1 MSHLGH
7 VPSVGPFVSHGL
19 SMPSVSM
26 ELTQLLTSNALQGQ
40 SLPSVSSTHDHF
52 INNDVSANTVPVEN
66 CVTNAENRIV
76 CHSKSSVVNF
86 DSNAHSHFDNH
97 AETHCNSLTNDKTK
111 DIISR
116 SSENFSDV
124 SGQHISN
131 LSSTKLLSNS
141 EANEID
147 NLIGVIPS
155 IKDKRFDQESDFDKF
170 GRELV
175 SQLYAL
181 GDQLKENKAISVTA
195 IRNRLHAYQS
205 QIGNIVLR
213 MADNHTADC
222 DNLIDWMDFAAG
234 LPVCSQSFRLDFEIQ
249 RIRYAIDK
257 TKVMGDNLKF
267 KFSERKQSSNLR
279 KQILLLVYDAKKL
292 LKEEFSYMQS
302 EVYRMEDDISKFN
315 ALVNLTVDGDIVQ
328 ASRCPEC
335 SSRTPD
341 AALIRQGPCLL
352 YLDKFLGNRKHN
364 AYKLYGQ
371 YADLCNTF
379 EKYCVSFPASQPETH
394 ESINKIQ
401 TPMSPVNG
409 TYPSDHYRKS
419 GDSAQSLGSLTI
431 SSHQLEKT
439 VSQVDGSDVTGKSE
453 FERKLDSRFDQLI
466 ADLRNHLVSYWAGC
480 HKFATQHETHESI
493 NKMKSPVSPVRGTN
507 PSEKGN
513 HYRKSGNSAQPLV
526 SANISSHQVEKTVSQ
541 VDGSDVTGKSE
552 NISHNSHNSKFTD
565 NTFDIMHETHN
576 SLKLETSN
584 MDKSIPVKM
593 SMKNSYEERS
603 HRGAFPRDQMKNAC
617 FHCRKLG
624 HFAYECPDLCP
635 PSRADKDSNWRHSMK
650 QRNVHESKNGY
661 RHFNQSPAQN
671 SIDIHNV
678 PSVQNNIIS
687 DISIIPQPH
696 VCTVQKE
703 IPVEHNVTSLGHHNS
718 ICDNVDL
725 SHPKSNEHI
734 HENSDTDI
742 CDHNVITSD
751 FPDKSDNQQINEYT
765 DISTPSLQIN
775 PDVRHHDSFASSVI
789 GSLTSDN
796 TNDDN
801 ITNSIKS
808 VCPDPSTQ
816 NSVRLSDA
824 ICDAHDTNDT
834 NIGSI
839 TPDVIAIKTVGDTLH
854 DDDNDMN
861 SVPLGVNEML
871 LEAYHVGSYIRELLE
886 NMVDFIVDHHVQ
898 ESLVKCHGEDL
909 AVDHNADSVVNL
921 DDDESIVH
929 HSDDESNDS
938 DQHYEYPD
946 GVGHQFEISH
956 DVRRH
961 TNTLSENDT
970 TISGNFPMC
979 LADVNILSS
988 EMGDG
993 DLSIGYHQVLFSD
1006 GANDFGNLCR
1016 NQMDANFV
1024 TLGVLLSS
1032 SFLQCLQAIN
1042 DGVHGVGLANTYLC
1056 TKLFY
1061 VKKIRHRKEIY
1072 QLNS

>member
-1 MSHLGH
+1 
-7 VPSVGPFVSHGL
+7 
-19 SMPSVSM
+19 M

-40 SLPSVSSTHDHF
+40 PLPSVSTTHDHF
-52 INNDVSANTVPVEN
+52 INNDVSTNTVPVEN
-66 CVTNAENRIV
+66 CVNNAENRIV
-76 CHSKSSVVNF
+76 CHSKSSIVNF
-86 DSNAHSHFDNH
+86 DSNAHSHFDSNT
-97 AETHCNSLTNDKTK
+97 ETHCNSLTNDKTK

-124 SGQHISN
+124 SGQLISN
-131 LSSTKLLSNS
+131 LSSTKLSSNS

-155 IKDKRFDQESDFDKF
+155 IKDKRFAQESDFDKF
-170 GRELV
+170 GRKLV

-195 IRNRLHAYQS
+195 IRNRLHDYQS

-234 LPVCSQSFRLDFEIQ
+234 LPVCSQSFRLNFEIR
-249 RIRYAIDK
+249 RIRYAIDE

-267 KFSERKQSSNLR
+267 KFSERKQSSNLQ

-302 EVYRMEDDISKFN
+302 EVYRIEDDISKFN

-328 ASRCPEC
+328 ELRCGVC
-335 SSRTPD
+335 SSPAPE
-341 AALIRQGPCLL
+341 AATIRQNPWSLFW
-352 YLDKFLGNRKHN
+352 DKFLGRRKHN

-379 EKYCVSFPASQPETH
+379 GKYCAGCFATQH
-394 ESINKIQ
+394 EIRESNNKIQ
-401 TPMSPVNG
+401 SPVSPVSG
-409 TYPSDHYRKS
+409 TNPSEKGDHYRKS
-419 GDSAQSLGSLTI
+419 GDS
-431 SSHQLEKT
+431 E
-439 VSQVDGSDVTGKSE
+439 
-453 FERKLDSRFDQLI
+453 
-466 ADLRNHLVSYWAGC
+466 
-480 HKFATQHETHESI
+480 
-493 NKMKSPVSPVRGTN
+493 
-507 PSEKGN
+507 
-513 HYRKSGNSAQPLV
+513 QPLV
-526 SANISSHQVEKTVSQ
+526 SANISSHQLEKTVSQ

-552 NISHNSHNSKFTD
+552 NISHNSHTSKFTD
-565 NTFDIMHETHN
+565 STFDVQHESHN
-576 SLKLETSN
+576 SLKLETSH
-584 MDKSIPVKM
+584 MDKLIPIKK
-593 SMKNSYEERS
+593 STMKNPFDERS
-603 HRGAFPRDQMKNAC
+603 HRGAFQHDQMKNVC
-617 FHCRKLG
+617 FHCRKHG

-650 QRNVHESKNGY
+650 QRNVQESKNGN

-678 PSVQNNIIS
+678 PSVQNNILS
-687 DISIIPQPH
+687 DISIIPQPQK
-696 VCTVQKE
+696 CTVQKE

-725 SHPKSNEHI
+725 SHPKSKEHI

-742 CDHNVITSD
+742 CDHNVMTSD
-751 FPDKSDNQQINEYT
+751 IPDKSDNQQINEHT

-801 ITNSIKS
+801 VTNSIKS

-834 NIGSI
+834 HIGSV
-839 TPDVIAIKTVGDTLH
+839 TTDVIAIKTVGDTLH
-854 DDDNDMN
+854 DDDTDMN

-871 LEAYHVGSYIRELLE
+871 SEAYHVGSYIRELLE
-886 NMVDFIVDHHVQ
+886 DMVDFIVDHHVQ

-938 DQHYEYPD
+938 DQHYEYSD
-946 GVGHQFEISH
+946 SVCLQFEIAN
-956 DVRRH
+956 DVRHH
-961 TNTLSENDT
+961 TDTLSENDT
-970 TISGNFPMC
+970 TISGNFPTC

-988 EMGDG
+988 DMGDG
-993 DLSIGYHQVLFSD
+993 DLSIGYHHVLFSD
-1006 GANDFGNLCR
+1006 GANDFGNLR
-1016 NQMDANFV
+1016 HKQMDANFV
-1024 TLGVLLSS
+1024 TLVVLLSS
-1032 SFLQCLQAIN
+1032 TFLQCLQAIN
-1042 DGVHGVGLANTYLC
+1042 HGVNGVGLAKTYLC

>member
-1 MSHLGH
+1 MSHLGQ
-7 VPSVGPFVSHGL
+7 VPSVGLVVSHGL
-19 SMPSVSM
+19 SMPSVSR

-40 SLPSVSSTHDHF
+40 SLPSVSTTHDHF
-52 INNDVSANTVPVEN
+52 INNDISNNTVPVEN
-66 CVTNAENRIV
+66 CVTNAENQIV
-76 CHSKSSVVNF
+76 CHEI
-86 DSNAHSHFDNH
+86 HG
-97 AETHCNSLTNDKTK
+97 NSLTDDKTTG
-111 DIISR
+111 IIPR

-155 IKDKRFDQESDFDKF
+155 IKDKRFAQESDFDKF

-175 SQLYAL
+175 SELYAL
-181 GDQLKENKAISVTA
+181 GDQLKEKKTISVTA
-195 IRNRLHAYQS
+195 IRNRLHDYQS

-234 LPVCSQSFRLDFEIQ
+234 LPVCSQSFRLDFEIR
-249 RIRYAIDK
+249 RIRYAIDE

-328 ASRCPEC
+328 ELRCGVC
-335 SSRTPD
+335 SSPAPE
-341 AALIRQGPCLL
+341 AATIRQNPWSLFW
-352 YLDKFLGNRKHN
+352 DKFLGRRKHN

-401 TPMSPVNG
+401 TPVSPVNG
-409 TYPSDHYRKS
+409 TYHSDHYRKS
-419 GDSAQSLGSLTI
+419 GDSAQPLGAST
-431 SSHQLEKT
+431 S
-439 VSQVDGSDVTGKSE
+439 
-453 FERKLDSRFDQLI
+453 
-466 ADLRNHLVSYWAGC
+466 
-480 HKFATQHETHESI
+480 
-493 NKMKSPVSPVRGTN
+493 
-507 PSEKGN
+507 
-513 HYRKSGNSAQPLV
+513 
-526 SANISSHQVEKTVSQ
+526 SSHQVEKTVSQ

-565 NTFDIMHETHN
+565 NTFDIQHESHN

-584 MDKSIPVKM
+584 MDKLILIKKST
-593 SMKNSYEERS
+593 MKNSCEKRS
-603 HRGAFPRDQMKNAC
+603 HRSAFPRDQMKNVC
-617 FHCRKLG
+617 FHCRKHG

-635 PSRADKDSNWRHSMK
+635 LSRADKDSNWRHSMK

-661 RHFNQSPAQN
+661 RHFNQSPAQH

-687 DISIIPQPH
+687 DISIIPQPQI
-696 VCTVQKE
+696 CTVQKE

-725 SHPKSNEHI
+725 SHPKSKEHI

-742 CDHNVITSD
+742 CDHNVMTSD
-751 FPDKSDNQQINEYT
+751 IPDKSDNHQINEHT

-775 PDVRHHDSFASSVI
+775 PDVRHHDSRASSVI

-824 ICDAHDTNDT
+824 ICDAHGTNDT
-834 NIGSI
+834 NIGSV

-854 DDDNDMN
+854 DDDTDMN
-861 SVPLGVNEML
+861 SIPLSVNEML
-871 LEAYHVGSYIRELLE
+871 SEAYHVGSYIREWLE
-886 NMVDFIVDHHVQ
+886 DMVDFIVDHHVQ
-898 ESLVKCHGEDL
+898 ESLVKCHGGDL

-929 HSDDESNDS
+929 HSDDESNGN
-938 DQHYEYPD
+938 DQHYEYSD
-946 GVGHQFEISH
+946 SVCLQFEISN
-956 DVRRH
+956 DVRHH

-970 TISGNFPMC
+970 TISGNFPTC

-988 EMGDG
+988 DMGDG
-993 DLSIGYHQVLFSD
+993 DLSIGYHHVLFSD

-1024 TLGVLLSS
+1024 TLV
-1032 SFLQCLQAIN
+1032 
-1042 DGVHGVGLANTYLC
+1042 V
-1056 TKLFY
+1056 
-1061 VKKIRHRKEIY
+1061 
-1072 QLNS
+1072 

>member
-7 VPSVGPFVSHGL
+7 VPSVGPVVSHGL
-19 SMPSVSM
+19 SMPSVSR
-26 ELTQLLTSNALQGQ
+26 ELTQLLTRNALQGQ
-40 SLPSVSSTHDHF
+40 SLPSVSTIHDYL
-52 INNDVSANTVPVEN
+52 INNDVSTNTVQVEN
-66 CVTNAENRIV
+66 RVNNAESRIV
-76 CHSKSSVVNF
+76 CRSKFSVVNF
-86 DSNAHSHFDNH
+86 DSNAHSHFDSPT
-97 AETHCNSLTNDKTK
+97 ETHVNSLINDKTN

-141 EANEID
+141 EANESD

-155 IKDKRFDQESDFDKF
+155 IKDKRFAQESDFDKF

-195 IRNRLHAYQS
+195 IRNRLHDYQS

-234 LPVCSQSFRLDFEIQ
+234 LPVCSQSFRLDFEIR
-249 RIRYAIDK
+249 RIRYAIDE
-257 TKVMGDNLKF
+257 TKVMGGNLKF

-328 ASRCPEC
+328 ELRCGVC
-335 SSRTPD
+335 SSPAPE
-341 AALIRQGPCLL
+341 AATIRQNPWSLFW
-352 YLDKFLGNRKHN
+352 DKFLGRRKHN

-379 EKYCVSFPASQPETH
+379 EKYC
-394 ESINKIQ
+394 
-401 TPMSPVNG
+401 
-409 TYPSDHYRKS
+409 
-419 GDSAQSLGSLTI
+419 
-431 SSHQLEKT
+431 
-439 VSQVDGSDVTGKSE
+439 
-453 FERKLDSRFDQLI
+453 
-466 ADLRNHLVSYWAGC
+466 AGC
-480 HKFATQHETHESI
+480 FATQHETHESI
-493 NKMKSPVSPVRGTN
+493 DKIQSPVSPVCGTN
-507 PSEKGN
+507 PSEKGD
-513 HYRKSGNSAQPLV
+513 HYRKSGDSEQPLV

-552 NISHNSHNSKFTD
+552 NISHNSHTSKFTD
-565 NTFDIMHETHN
+565 NTFEVQRESHN
-576 SLKLETSN
+576 SLKLETSH
-584 MDKSIPVKM
+584 MDKSIPIKKYT
-593 SMKNSYEERS
+593 MKNPSEERS
-603 HRGAFPRDQMKNAC
+603 HMGAFPRDQMKNVC
-617 FHCRKLG
+617 FHCRKHG

-671 SIDIHNV
+671 GIDIHNV

-687 DISIIPQPH
+687 DISIIPQPQK
-696 VCTVQKE
+696 CTVRKE
-703 IPVEHNVTSLGHHNS
+703 IPVEHNVKSFGHHNS

-742 CDHNVITSD
+742 CDHNVMTSD
-751 FPDKSDNQQINEYT
+751 IPDKYDNQQINEHT
-765 DISTPSLQIN
+765 DISAPSLQTN

-808 VCPDPSTQ
+808 VCPNPSTQ

-824 ICDAHDTNDT
+824 ICDAHGTNDI
-834 NIGSI
+834 NIGSV
-839 TPDVIAIKTVGDTLH
+839 TPDVLAIKTVGDTLH
-854 DDDNDMN
+854 DDDTDMN
-861 SVPLGVNEML
+861 TVPLGVNEML
-871 LEAYHVGSYIRELLE
+871 SEAYHVGSYIRELLE
-886 NMVDFIVDHHVQ
+886 DKVDFIVDHHVK

-929 HSDDESNDS
+929 HSDEESNDN

-946 GVGHQFEISH
+946 GVGHQFEISN
-956 DVRRH
+956 DVRHH
-961 TNTLSENDT
+961 TDTLSENDT
-970 TISGNFPMC
+970 TISGNFPTC

-988 EMGDG
+988 DMGDG
-993 DLSIGYHQVLFSD
+993 DLSIGYHHVLFSD
-1006 GANDFGNLCR
+1006 GAHDFGNLR
-1016 NQMDANFV
+1016 HKQMDANFV
-1024 TLGVLLSS
+1024 TLVVLLSS
-1032 SFLQCLQAIN
+1032 TFLQCLQAIN
-1042 DGVHGVGLANTYLC
+1042 HGVNGVGLAKTYLC

-1061 VKKIRHRKEIY
+1061 VKKIRHRK
-1072 QLNS
+1072 

>member
-1 MSHLGH
+1 MSHLGQ
-7 VPSVGPFVSHGL
+7 VPSVGLVVSHGL
-19 SMPSVSM
+19 SMPSVSR

-40 SLPSVSSTHDHF
+40 SLPSVSTTHDHF
-52 INNDVSANTVPVEN
+52 INNDVSTNTVPVEN
-66 CVTNAENRIV
+66 CVNNAENRIV
-76 CHSKSSVVNF
+76 CHSKFSVVNF
-86 DSNAHSHFDNH
+86 DSNAHSHFNSH
-97 AETHCNSLTNDKTK
+97 TEIHGNSLTDDKTNG
-111 DIISR
+111 IIPR

-155 IKDKRFDQESDFDKF
+155 IKDKRFAQESDFDNF

-195 IRNRLHAYQS
+195 IRNRLHDYQS

-234 LPVCSQSFRLDFEIQ
+234 LPVCSQSFRLDFEIR
-249 RIRYAIDK
+249 RIRYAIDE

-328 ASRCPEC
+328 ELRCGVC
-335 SSRTPD
+335 SSPAPE
-341 AALIRQGPCLL
+341 AATIRQNPWSLFWE
-352 YLDKFLGNRKHN
+352 KFLGRRKHN

-379 EKYCVSFPASQPETH
+379 EKYCVTFPASQPDTH
-394 ESINKIQ
+394 ESINKIH

-419 GDSAQSLGSLTI
+419 GDSAQPLR
-431 SSHQLEKT
+431 SST
-439 VSQVDGSDVTGKSE
+439 
-453 FERKLDSRFDQLI
+453 
-466 ADLRNHLVSYWAGC
+466 
-480 HKFATQHETHESI
+480 
-493 NKMKSPVSPVRGTN
+493 
-507 PSEKGN
+507 
-513 HYRKSGNSAQPLV
+513 
-526 SANISSHQVEKTVSQ
+526 ISSHQVEKTVSH

-565 NTFDIMHETHN
+565 NTFDIQHESLN

-593 SMKNSYEERS
+593 PMKNSSEERS
-603 HRGAFPRDQMKNAC
+603 HRGAFPRDQMKNVC
-617 FHCRKLG
+617 FHCRKHG

-650 QRNVHESKNGY
+650 QRNVHESKIGN
-661 RHFNQSPAQN
+661 RHFNQSPVQN
-671 SIDIHNV
+671 SIDIHNE

-725 SHPKSNEHI
+725 SHPKSKEHI
-734 HENSDTDI
+734 DENSDSDI
-742 CDHNVITSD
+742 CDHNVMTSD
-751 FPDKSDNQQINEYT
+751 IPDESDNQQINEHI

-775 PDVRHHDSFASSVI
+775 TDVRHHDSFASSVI

-824 ICDAHDTNDT
+824 ICDAHGTNDT
-834 NIGSI
+834 NIGSV
-839 TPDVIAIKTVGDTLH
+839 TPDVLAIKTVGDTLH
-854 DDDNDMN
+854 DDDTDTN
-861 SVPLGVNEML
+861 SVPLGVNEMQSG
-871 LEAYHVGSYIRELLE
+871 AYHVSSYIRELLE
-886 NMVDFIVDHHVQ
+886 DMVDFIVDHHVQ

-909 AVDHNADSVVNL
+909 AVDQNADSVVNI
-921 DDDESIVH
+921 DYSESIVK
-929 HSDDESNDS
+929 HSDDESNDD

-946 GVGHQFEISH
+946 GVCHQFEISH
-956 DVRRH
+956 DVRHH

-970 TISGNFPMC
+970 TISGNFSTC

-988 EMGDG
+988 DMG
-993 DLSIGYHQVLFSD
+993 DLSIGYHHVLFSD
-1006 GANDFGNLCR
+1006 GANDFGNLR
-1016 NQMDANFV
+1016 HNQMDANFV
-1024 TLGVLLSS
+1024 TLVVLLSS
-1032 SFLQCLQAIN
+1032 TFLQCLQAIN
-1042 DGVHGVGLANTYLC
+1042 DGVNGVGLAKTYLC
-1056 TKLFY
+1056 IKLFY
-1061 VKKIRHRKEIY
+1061 FKKIRHRKEIY

>member
-1 MSHLGH
+1 MSHLGQ

-19 SMPSVSM
+19 PMPFVSR
-26 ELTQLLTSNALQGQ
+26 ELTQILTSNALQGQ
-40 SLPSVSSTHDHF
+40 SLPSVSTTHDHF
-52 INNDVSANTVPVEN
+52 INNDVSTNAVPVEN
-66 CVTNAENRIV
+66 RVNNAENRIV

-86 DSNAHSHFDNH
+86 DSNAHSQFDSPT
-97 AETHCNSLTNDKTK
+97 ETHSNSLTNDKTI

-116 SSENFSDV
+116 SSENFSGV

-195 IRNRLHAYQS
+195 VRNRLHDYQS

-234 LPVCSQSFRLDFEIQ
+234 LPVCSQSFRLDFEIS

-267 KFSERKQSSNLR
+267 KFSERKQSSNWR

-328 ASRCPEC
+328 VLRCPEC

-341 AALIRQGPCLL
+341 AALIRQGPCSLH
-352 YLDKFLGNRKHN
+352 LDKFLGNRKHN

-379 EKYCVSFPASQPETH
+379 EKYCVSFPASQPDTP

-401 TPMSPVNG
+401 TPM
-409 TYPSDHYRKS
+409 
-419 GDSAQSLGSLTI
+419 
-431 SSHQLEKT
+431 
-439 VSQVDGSDVTGKSE
+439 
-453 FERKLDSRFDQLI
+453 
-466 ADLRNHLVSYWAGC
+466 
-480 HKFATQHETHESI
+480 
-493 NKMKSPVSPVRGTN
+493 SPVRGTN

-513 HYRKSGNSAQPLV
+513 HYRKSGDSAQPLV

-541 VDGSDVTGKSE
+541 VDGSDVTGKSA

-565 NTFDIMHETHN
+565 NTFDVPHETHN

-593 SMKNSYEERS
+593 SMKNPSEERS
-603 HRGAFPRDQMKNAC
+603 HRGAFPRDQMKSAC
-617 FHCRKLG
+617 FHCRKHG

-650 QRNVHESKNGY
+650 QRNVHESKIGN
-661 RHFNQSPAQN
+661 RHFNQSPAQS

-687 DISIIPQPH
+687 NISIIPQPQ

-718 ICDNVDL
+718 IYDKVDL
-725 SHPKSNEHI
+725 SHPKSKEHI

-742 CDHNVITSD
+742 CDHNVLTSD
-751 FPDKSDNQQINEYT
+751 IPEKSDNQQINEHT

-789 GSLTSDN
+789 GSLTNDN

-816 NSVRLSDA
+816 NSVRLSDT

-834 NIGSI
+834 NIGSV

-854 DDDNDMN
+854 DDDTDMN
-861 SVPLGVNEML
+861 SVPLSVNEML
-871 LEAYHVGSYIRELLE
+871 SDTYHVGSYIREWLE
-886 NMVDFIVDHHVQ
+886 DMVDFIVDHHVQ

-921 DDDESIVH
+921 DYGESIVN
-929 HSDDESNDS
+929 HSDDESSDS
-938 DQHYEYPD
+938 DQHCEYPD
-946 GVGHQFEISH
+946 GVGLQFEISN
-956 DVRRH
+956 DVRHH

-970 TISGNFPMC
+970 TIRGNFPTC
-979 LADVNILSS
+979 LADVNVLSS
-988 EMGDG
+988 DMGDG
-993 DLSIGYHQVLFSD
+993 DLSIGYHHVLFSD
-1006 GANDFGNLCR
+1006 GANDFGNLR
-1016 NQMDANFV
+1016 HKQMDANFV
-1024 TLGVLLSS
+1024 TLVVLLSS
-1032 SFLQCLQAIN
+1032 TFLQCLQAIN
-1042 DGVHGVGLANTYLC
+1042 DGVNGVGLAKTYLC

-1072 QLNS
+1072 QPNS